1 MESER
6 VKKLITMLEELRNTV
21 DEHVA
26 PKLEIDKCK
35 RVVQRMSS
43 FSDDCK
49 DCYQYLVEFEEHLR
63 QLSGEYLAE
72 MDVKHHKQKLINIS
86 SHLQKQHK
94 LVTSGYYLS
103 IYMSIGTSLGVVFGL
118 LIFDNIG
125 LGLPL
130 GIAMGVANWGW
141 IRCRCQEEGNGHVIH
156 EHKD

>member
-6 VKKLITMLEELRNTV
+6 VNKLITMLEELRNTV
-21 DEHVA
+21 DEQVA

-35 RVVQRMSS
+35 RVVQRLSS
-43 FSDDCK
+43 FSGDCK
-49 DCYQYLVEFEEHLR
+49 DCYQHFNDFEEHLL
-63 QLSGEYLAE
+63 QLKDKKDNFSDK
-72 MDVKHHKQKLINIS
+72 DVKHHKQKLASIS

-94 LVTSGYYLS
+94 LVTSGYNLS

-130 GIAMGVANWGW
+130 GIAMGVAIGA
-141 IRCRCQEEGNGHVIH
+141 GLDADAKKKGMVL
-156 EHKD
+156 